1 MGGSDTRVLVSNVGD
16 TNTMARLAQM
26 GLTTFSITPLMA
38 ETLFKEPLTI
48 ETAKELEAAARRN
61 GAVDSKAAPKPPKP
75 EAKTEPQTE
84 LEPEPEPQTKL
95 ETETEPETEP
105 APEPKA
111 KPKAK
116 AKAKAKGK
124 AKG

>member
-84 LEPEPEPQTKL
+84 LE
-95 ETETEPETEP
+95 TETEPETEP